1 MPTSDPGAEPLPAA
15 APQPAVPVAGRPH
28 RFGPVPLNLH
38 TGRIAAT
45 VVGLLLVVAWAGTGY
60 RYEPYVDT
68 PAALSGSEPSPGEGD
83 LKQLTA
89 RLSSRERQLQTR
101 LKATSP
107 RGVYIV
113 IDQTHN
119 RLYLRRDDE
128 ILLEAACSA
137 GSGMVLKEGGGKKR
151 QWVFDSPRGSFEVM
165 SRMENPVWRKP
176 DWAFV
181 EEGQP
186 IPKNP
191 ADRFESGSLGEYALY
206 FGNGYMIHGT
216 LYERLLGRAVSHGC
230 IRVGRDDL
238 RKVWAATKLGTRIF
252 IY

>member
-1 MPTSDPGAEPLPAA
+1 VAASSEATGPAAPAA
-15 APQPAVPVAGRPH
+15 AAPRRLGPIPLDLRTAIVAG
-28 RFGPVPLNLH
+28 
-38 TGRIAAT
+38 AAI
-45 VVGLLLVVAWAGTGY
+45 GLSLLVMWAGTGY
-60 RYEPYVDT
+60 RYEPYVEM
-68 PAALSGSEPSPGEGD
+68 PAAPSAGRATAGERD
-83 LKQLTA
+83 VKQLAT
-89 RLSSRERQLQTR
+89 RLRGRERQLLGR
-101 LKATSP
+101 LKATAP

-119 RLYLRRDDE
+119 RLYLKKDDE
-128 ILLEAACSA
+128 TLLEAVCSA
-137 GSGMVLKEGGGKKR
+137 GSGLVLKEGSGKKR
-151 QWVFDSPRGSFEVM
+151 QWVFDTPRGAFEVL
-165 SRMENPVWRKP
+165 SRSQKPVWSKP

-191 ADRFESGSLGEYALY
+191 ADRLEYGSLGEYALN

-238 RKVWAATKLGTRIF
+238 RKVWAAAGLGTH
-252 IY
+252 IYIY